1 MTSALTPKGHRGN
14 QVIEVR
20 DLVRMDMALNGVRLI
35 IVEFALATAVAVA
48 IGSFV
53 CSLALPKAHC
63 P

>member
-1 MTSALTPKGHRGN
+1 
-14 QVIEVR
+14 
-20 DLVRMDMALNGVRLI
+20 MDMALNGVRFI
-35 IVEFALATAVAVA
+35 IVEFALATAVAVV